1 MVGLRCAYIHEFLS
15 NHTVGGLTM
24 KRILMVLI
32 VLALGMVPLTALAGE
47 GPLPLSKG
55 ANADANMHNEAGITS
70 WNNGDPKGALGHF
83 KEASAIDS
91 SLGEVHF
98 NEAVAL
104 DKIGKHGE
112 ATMHFKAALK
122 RAGGNEKITKS
133 KILHGHLRH

>member
-1 MVGLRCAYIHEFLS
+1 MKKI
-15 NHTVGGLTM
+15 LT
-24 KRILMVLI
+24 ILI

-47 GPLPLSKG
+47 GPLSLPKG

-122 RAGGNEKITKS
+122 RAGGNKKILDS
-133 KILHGHLRH
+133 SILHGHINR